1 MLLALIRR
9 LFLTLI
15 TLFILTLISYN
26 ILLRDPLNHFM
37 DLQGVEA
44 YLSYVK
50 GLTQGDLGISYSNG
64 EAIAN
69 QILNVFPATISLCIA
84 ASLVSLIIGL
94 PLGLFSAA
102 FRDRLSGKVLAT
114 LGSLSLALP
123 MYWLAIVVLY
133 YASSNQWAISA
144 VGELHPIYEIS
155 PVTGFRLLDIFLAD
169 SPYKLKMMQSVLHH
183 LALPALI
190 LSIPATLEVIRF
202 TRQRAEYVMKQNYIK
217 VAQTRGWS
225 PFKIW
230 RAHILHNT
238 LPALIPMSAR
248 NFTLIFA
255 FSMLIENIFSW
266 GGIGLWLI
274 NALSAQDYNAISA
287 GVMAIGLFV
296 LVMDLLVGVITTV
309 LDPSQK
315 KDWYVK

>member
-9 LFLTLI
+9 LLLTLI

-64 EAIAN
+64 ETIAN
-69 QILNVFPATISLCIA
+69 QILNVFPTTISLCIA
-84 ASLVSLIIGL
+84 TLLVSLLIGL
-94 PLGLFSAA
+94 PLGLCSAV
-102 FRDRLSGKVLAT
+102 FRDHLFGKVLAT
-114 LGSLSLALP
+114 LGSLSLVLP

-202 TRQRAEYVMKQNYIK
+202 TRQRVEYVMRQNYIK

-230 RAHILHNT
+230 RTHILHNT

-248 NFTLIFA
+248 NFTLVFA

-274 NALSAQDYNAISA
+274 NALSVQDYNAISA

-296 LVMDLLVGVITTV
+296 LVMDLLVGVVTIV

>member
-1 MLLALIRR
+1 MLLALVRR

-26 ILLRDPLNHFM
+26 ILLRDPLNHFL

-44 YLSYVK
+44 YVSYVS
-50 GLTQGDLGISYSNG
+50 GLMQGDFGISYISG
-64 EAIAN
+64 EVIAD

-84 ASLVSLIIGL
+84 ASVVSLVLGL

-102 FRDRLSGKVLAT
+102 FRDHFAGKALAT
-114 LGSLSLALP
+114 LGSLSLAMP
-123 MYWLAIVVLY
+123 VFWLAIVVLY
-133 YASSNQWAISA
+133 YASSNQWAIAA

-155 PVTGFRLLDIFLAD
+155 SVTGFRLLDIFLAD

-190 LSIPATLEVIRF
+190 LSVPATLEVIRF

-230 RAHILHNT
+230 RTHILHNT

-248 NFTLIFA
+248 NFTLVFA
-255 FSMLIENIFSW
+255 FSMLIENVFSW

-287 GVMAIGLFV
+287 GVVAIGLFV
-296 LVMDLLVGVITTV
+296 LLMDMLVSLITTI